1 MLYALRNPSARSE
14 QEMGKISVVIPTLN
28 EEKLLTGMLRQFS
41 PDLLQSHAI
50 ELVVSDGGSTDGTVA
65 IAREH
70 AHLVV
75 ENNEGIRQT
84 ISIGRNRG
92 AERATGDVFVFL
104 AADTLFSNAETF
116 FSVIEREIAN
126 PSIAALTCSISVYPD
141 EEGRI
146 DRAYHGFYNWL
157 FYMMNRVGMGMG
169 RGECHVMRREVFNK
183 VHGYAEGIAAGEDY
197 EIFQRLKK
205 VGVVRF
211 LRELRIY
218 ESPRRYR
225 RLGYL
230 HVTGSWFLNFL
241 SVFFLGRSVRKEW
254 KPIR

>member
-1 MLYALRNPSARSE
+1 
-14 QEMGKISVVIPTLN
+14 MGKISVVVPTLN
-28 EEKLLTGMLRQFS
+28 EEKLLAGMLSQFT
-41 PDLLQSHAI
+41 PDLQRSHLI
-50 ELVVSDGGSTDGTVA
+50 ELVVSDGGSTDGTLA
-65 IAREH
+65 IARKH
-70 AHLVV
+70 AHLLV
-75 ENNEGIRQT
+75 ENTAGIRQT

-92 AERATGDVFVFL
+92 AEHATGNILVFL
-104 AADTLFSNAETF
+104 AADTLFSDAQAF

-141 EEGRI
+141 EEGQI

-169 RGECHVMRREVFNK
+169 RGECHVMRREVFDR

-205 VGVVRF
+205 VGEVRF

-230 HVTGSWFLNFL
+230 PVTASWFLNFL

>member
-1 MLYALRNPSARSE
+1 MR
-14 QEMGKISVVIPTLN
+14 KISVVIPTLN
-28 EEKLLTGMLRQFS
+28 EEKLLPAMLRQFT
-41 PDLLQSHAI
+41 PDLQRSHAI
-50 ELVVSDGGSTDGTVA
+50 ELVVSDGGSTDGTLA
-65 IAREH
+65 IAREQ
-70 AHLVV
+70 AHVLV
-75 ENNEGIRQT
+75 ENKEGIRQT

-92 AERATGDVFVFL
+92 AERATGEVLVFL
-104 AADTLFSNAETF
+104 AADTLFSDVEAF
-116 FSVIEREIAN
+116 FSVMRREIAN
-126 PSIAALTCSISVYPD
+126 PSIAALTCSVSVYPE

-157 FYMMNRVGMGMG
+157 FSMMNSVGMGMG
-169 RGECHVMRREVFNK
+169 RGECHVMRRDVFDK
-183 VHGYAEGIAAGEDY
+183 VHGYAERIAAGEDY

-205 VGVVRF
+205 VGEVRF

-241 SVFFLGRSVRKEW
+241 SVFFLGRSLRKEW

>member
-1 MLYALRNPSARSE
+1 
-14 QEMGKISVVIPTLN
+14 MGKISVIIPTLN
-28 EEKLLTGMLRQFS
+28 EEKLLGGMLEQFT
-41 PDLLQSHAI
+41 PDLLRSHAI
-50 ELVVSDGGSTDGTVA
+50 ELVVSDGGSTDGTLT

-70 AHLVV
+70 AHILV
-75 ENNEGIRQT
+75 ENKEGIRQT

-92 AERATGDVFVFL
+92 AGRATGDVFVFL
-104 AADTLFSNAETF
+104 AADTLFDNADTF
-116 FSVIEREIAN
+116 FSVIGTAIAD
-126 PSIAALTCSISVYPD
+126 PSVAALTCSVSVYPA
-141 EEGRI
+141 EERQI

-157 FYMMNRVGMGMG
+157 FSMMNQVGMGMG
-169 RGECHVMRREVFNK
+169 RGECHIMRRDVFEK

-205 VGVVRF
+205 VGDVRF
-211 LRELRIY
+211 LRELRIF

>member
-1 MLYALRNPSARSE
+1 
-14 QEMGKISVVIPTLN
+14 MGKISVIIPTLN
-28 EEKLLTGMLRQFS
+28 EEKLLGGMLEQFA
-41 PDLLQSHAI
+41 LLRSHAI
-50 ELVVSDGGSTDGTVA
+50 ELVVSDGGSTDATLA
-65 IAREH
+65 IARKY
-70 AHLVV
+70 AHILV
-75 ENNEGIRQT
+75 ENRDGKRQT

-104 AADTLFSNAETF
+104 AADTLFENAVTF
-116 FSVIEREIAN
+116 FSVIEKEIAN
-126 PSIAALTCSISVYPD
+126 PSIAALTGSVSVYPA
-141 EEGRI
+141 EERRI

-157 FYMMNRVGMGMG
+157 FFMMNRVGMGMG
-169 RGECHVMRREVFNK
+169 RGECHIMRRDVFEK
-183 VHGYAEGIAAGEDY
+183 VHGYAEDIAAGEDY

-205 VGVVRF
+205 VGEVKF
-211 LRELRIY
+211 LRELRIF

-230 HVTGSWFLNFL
+230 RVTGAWFLNFL